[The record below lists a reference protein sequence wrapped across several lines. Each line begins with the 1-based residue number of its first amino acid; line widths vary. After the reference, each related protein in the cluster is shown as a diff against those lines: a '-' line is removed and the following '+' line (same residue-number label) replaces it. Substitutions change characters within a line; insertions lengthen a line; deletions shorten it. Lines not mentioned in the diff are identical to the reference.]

1 MSSTEIE
8 LSVVEP
14 LGIERPRW
22 PVTMGVA
29 FPMGELTVAE
39 DLRLHHDE
47 QCQPLQT
54 RTMLTWADGSV
65 KWALLDFQADLAPAQ
80 DHRLTLS
87 WAGTDENREQPSTP
101 VGFRETAD
109 GTLFIET
116 GQNQWAIAPSGTM
129 PFARAYLGEREIVAD
144 DGLQSSVR
152 VDGETFEL
160 RVGSRPVVEEEGS
173 LRVVVRADG
182 IALGADGSPGFDV
195 TTRIYARRWRAWS
208 RTPRPTWRTMPCS
221 FNRSNSSSA

>member
-1 MSSTEIE
+1 
-8 LSVVEP
+8 
-14 LGIERPRW
+14 
-22 PVTMGVA
+22 
-29 FPMGELTVAE
+29 MGELTADE

-195 TTRIYARRWRAWS
+195 TTRIYAYAG
-208 RTPRPTWRTMPCS
+208 CS
-221 FNRSNSSSA
+221 WLRI